1 MPKAPFVSHF
11 DHDDELLPFGGAT
24 DIFGRVVWAM
34 TEEEEAAMVRK
45 IQKAFG
51 G

>member
-1 MPKAPFVSHF
+1 MTTPFATHF
-11 DHDDELLPFGGAT
+11 DIEEDPLPYGGAT

-34 TEEEEAAMVRK
+34 TEEEEKAMVEK
-45 IQKAFG
+45 ILRAFG